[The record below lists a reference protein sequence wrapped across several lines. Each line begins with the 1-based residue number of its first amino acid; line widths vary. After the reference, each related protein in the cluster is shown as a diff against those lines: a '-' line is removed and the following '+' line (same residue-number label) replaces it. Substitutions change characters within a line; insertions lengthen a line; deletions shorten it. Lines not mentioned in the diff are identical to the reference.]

1 MFTMYFEVALV
12 GTFNK
17 SYLICVI
24 QSGPCFV
31 IQSGPCFIV

>member
-1 MFTMYFEVALV
+1 MFTRCFEVALV

-24 QSGPCFV
+24 QA
-31 IQSGPCFIV
+31 GPCFIV